1 VAELIAVLKK
11 DPGKHTFSSGGF
23 GTPAHLLGELFKLE
37 TGVQATHV
45 PYVQFPQAIGD
56 LVGGVNTYQFITIL
70 PVVQLIK
77 TGKLRA
83 LAVMG
88 HKRVAALEDV
98 PTIIEAGYPKLAS
111 EDWAGI
117 LVKSGTPAPVIA
129 QLNTAINKAI
139 KTDKVHES
147 LAKIGVDPGGGAQRD
162 RALVQGHQGRR
173 HQDQFMTRSDFRV
186 TLLGTGV
193 PIPSPDRF
201 GPCTLVEA
209 GEQKFLID
217 AGRGATIRLHQLK
230 IPIGRIDVQ
239 LLTHYHS
246 DHTSGIPDVWLTGW
260 LESHFGTRKT
270 PYRVIGPTGARELME
285 NLERAYALDI
295 KIRAADEK
303 LPLSGIA
310 TDIVEFDRDGVVYE
324 KGGVKVIA
332 FEVDHGDVI
341 KPCYGYRFEYAGRV
355 AVFSSDTRYNQNV
368 IKYGAGA
375 DLLVHEVASA
385 RPELM
390 KEAYVQRIIGH
401 HTTPREAGRV
411 FAQTKPKLAAFTHI
425 VLVGSE
431 RIPPPTIDDV
441 LTETRQT
448 YTGPL
453 AVGEDLMAF
462 EVGETVTV
470 RRHQPP
476 LSGSNPAKVA

>member
-1 VAELIAVLKK
+1 
-11 DPGKHTFSSGGF
+11 
-23 GTPAHLLGELFKLE
+23 
-37 TGVQATHV
+37 
-45 PYVQFPQAIGD
+45 
-56 LVGGVNTYQFITIL
+56 
-70 PVVQLIK
+70 
-77 TGKLRA
+77 
-83 LAVMG
+83 
-88 HKRVAALEDV
+88 
-98 PTIIEAGYPKLAS
+98 
-111 EDWAGI
+111 
-117 LVKSGTPAPVIA
+117 
-129 QLNTAINKAI
+129 
-139 KTDKVHES
+139 
-147 LAKIGVDPGGGAQRD
+147 
-162 RALVQGHQGRR
+162 
-173 HQDQFMTRSDFRV
+173 MTDFRV

-209 GEQKFLID
+209 GNQKFLID
-217 AGRGATIRLHQLK
+217 AGRGATIRLYQLK

-246 DHTSGIPDVWLTGW
+246 DHTSGVPDVWLTGW

-270 PYRVIGPTGARELME
+270 PYRVIGPTGARELIE

-303 LPLSGIA
+303 LPLAGIA
-310 TDIVEFDRDGVVYE
+310 TNVTEFDRDGTVYE

-341 KPCYGYRFEYAGRV
+341 KPCYGYRFEYDGRV

-368 IKYGAGA
+368 IKHGAGA

-401 HTTPREAGRV
+401 HTTPREAGQV
-411 FAQTKPKLAAFTHI
+411 FAQTKPKLAAYTHI
-425 VLVGSE
+425 VQLGSE
-431 RIPPPTIDDV
+431 HIPPPTIDDIV
-441 LTETRQT
+441 AETRKT
-448 YTGPL
+448 YGGPL

-462 EVGETVTV
+462 EIGETVSV
-470 RRHQPP
+470 RRLGPSSPP
-476 LSGSNPAKVA
+476 PVVPVLHDT

>member
-1 VAELIAVLKK
+1 
-11 DPGKHTFSSGGF
+11 
-23 GTPAHLLGELFKLE
+23 
-37 TGVQATHV
+37 
-45 PYVQFPQAIGD
+45 
-56 LVGGVNTYQFITIL
+56 
-70 PVVQLIK
+70 
-77 TGKLRA
+77 
-83 LAVMG
+83 
-88 HKRVAALEDV
+88 
-98 PTIIEAGYPKLAS
+98 
-111 EDWAGI
+111 
-117 LVKSGTPAPVIA
+117 
-129 QLNTAINKAI
+129 
-139 KTDKVHES
+139 
-147 LAKIGVDPGGGAQRD
+147 
-162 RALVQGHQGRR
+162 
-173 HQDQFMTRSDFRV
+173 MTSSDFRV

-193 PIPSPDRF
+193 PIPSSDRF

-260 LESHFGTRKT
+260 LQSYFGTRKT
-270 PYRVIGPTGARELME
+270 PYRVIGPTGARALME

-295 KIRAADEK
+295 KIRVADEK

-310 TDIVEFDRDGVVYE
+310 TDVVEFDRDGVVYE
-324 KGGVKVIA
+324 KDGVTVVA

-341 KPCYGYRFEYAGRV
+341 KPCYGYRFEYAGRT

-368 IKYGAGA
+368 IKYGAGV

-411 FAQTKPKLAAFTHI
+411 FAQAKPKLAAYTHF

-441 LTETRQT
+441 LAETRQT
-448 YTGPL
+448 YSGPL

-462 EVGETVTV
+462 EIGETVTV
-470 RRHQPP
+470 RRHRLP
-476 LSGSNPAKVA
+476 SRPATVQA

>member
-1 VAELIAVLKK
+1 
-11 DPGKHTFSSGGF
+11 
-23 GTPAHLLGELFKLE
+23 
-37 TGVQATHV
+37 
-45 PYVQFPQAIGD
+45 
-56 LVGGVNTYQFITIL
+56 
-70 PVVQLIK
+70 
-77 TGKLRA
+77 
-83 LAVMG
+83 
-88 HKRVAALEDV
+88 
-98 PTIIEAGYPKLAS
+98 
-111 EDWAGI
+111 
-117 LVKSGTPAPVIA
+117 
-129 QLNTAINKAI
+129 
-139 KTDKVHES
+139 
-147 LAKIGVDPGGGAQRD
+147 
-162 RALVQGHQGRR
+162 
-173 HQDQFMTRSDFRV
+173 
-186 TLLGTGV
+186 
-193 PIPSPDRF
+193 
-201 GPCTLVEA
+201 
-209 GEQKFLID
+209 
-217 AGRGATIRLHQLK
+217 
-230 IPIGRIDVQ
+230 
-239 LLTHYHS
+239 
-246 DHTSGIPDVWLTGW
+246 
-260 LESHFGTRKT
+260 
-270 PYRVIGPTGARELME
+270 ME

-401 HTTPREAGRV
+401 HTTPREAGLV

-431 RIPPPTIDDV
+431 KIPPPTIDDV